1 MLPNT
6 NQVPN
11 MGDPSTFIPF
21 AFVCDGEVAYIINIP
36 PQNEHFLS
44 VLQSNPTIVQFEKF
58 GSVAM
63 GDLYKDGKFIK
74 Q

>member
-1 MLPNT
+1 M

-36 PQNEHFLS
+36 PVNEHFLS
-44 VLQSNPTIVQFEKF
+44 VMQSNPQIVQFDKL
-58 GSVAM
+58 GSVAL
-63 GDLYKDGKFIK
+63 GDLYKDGEFIK
-74 Q
+74 P

>member
-1 MLPNT
+1 M
-6 NQVPN
+6 NQIPN
-11 MGDPSTFIPF
+11 MGDPSTFISF

-44 VLQSNPTIVQFEKF
+44 VMQSNPTIVQFDKLVH
-58 GSVAM
+58 VAL